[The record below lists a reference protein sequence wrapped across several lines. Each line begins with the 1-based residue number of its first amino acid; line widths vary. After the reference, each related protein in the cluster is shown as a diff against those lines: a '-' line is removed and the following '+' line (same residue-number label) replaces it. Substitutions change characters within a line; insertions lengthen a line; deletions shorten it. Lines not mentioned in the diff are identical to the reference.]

1 MMRAFLEAA
10 AWLCAF
16 ALSGCLESSDRG
28 GELQGPGSETVG
40 LKGEA
45 AYLHGRPADRAKVI
59 ARPASWLAD
68 TSERAPHV
76 LPGGETLA
84 DSKGRFVIAPL
95 PVDSYFVE
103 IRGDSGR
110 AALLTVPVVVG
121 KLSVAPKAVLK
132 PVGGII
138 GKITRLRASQAS
150 VFLRVQGL
158 DRVVYVAPEST
169 SFRIPDLPEGTY
181 VLQAMSPDPVLGA
194 LVVPRV
200 AVRSGEVKDVGA
212 LVLDAFINETY
223 ADWSHSRGVA
233 VRTGVAGADVDAD
246 VTGFPLLLRLD
257 AGNFPFDTS
266 SSPVGADLRF
276 MSASGRHL
284 PYEIESWDPAAQK
297 AQVWV
302 RLDTVK
308 AGDDA
313 QAIRMLWGNRFA
325 PSLSSGESVF
335 GSADGYRGAWHMRR
349 DPVLGGYPDA
359 GSRGNTAVTVI
370 PEAVTEALSPLLT
383 CARLDGKRGVLASRD
398 SLAGPQIFTL
408 SMWIKA
414 DGPGKLIGFESFP
427 DMAKGYDAARTTTYD
442 RHLWIE
448 PDGSL
453 HFGVYIAD
461 PPASSMDNE
470 RILVHASGLI
480 DGKWHHIAGTQD
492 PVAGMALYLDGKRV
506 AANPDVP
513 HAEAIGGYWILGGG
527 TLREWSPPLKDNT
540 HFQGDLDEARVVD
553 ALHSAA
559 WIKLAFE
566 TQKEGSTVA
575 SILPP

>member
-1 MMRAFLEAA
+1 MRKLPKAA

-16 ALSGCLESSDRG
+16 ALLGCLESSDRG
-28 GELQGPGSETVG
+28 GALQGPGSETVG

-45 AYLHGRPADRAKVI
+45 GYLDGRSADRARVI
-59 ARPASWLAD
+59 ARPASWFAD

-76 LPGGETLA
+76 LPGGETVA
-84 DSKGRFVIAPL
+84 DPKGRFTIAPL
-95 PVDSYFVE
+95 PVDSYAVE

-110 AALLTVPVVVG
+110 AALFLVPVASRKITLV
-121 KLSVAPKAVLK
+121 PRAVLK
-132 PVGGII
+132 PVGGIVGDI
-138 GKITRLRASQAS
+138 SRLRASKAS
-150 VFLRVQGL
+150 VFIRIQGL

-169 SFRIPDLPEGTY
+169 SFRIPDLPEGTFT
-181 VLQAMSPDPVLGA
+181 LQAMSPDPVLGT
-194 LVVPRV
+194 LIVTGV
-200 AVRSGEVKDVGA
+200 AVRSGEVKDIGS
-212 LVLDAFINETY
+212 LVLDAFTNEAY
-223 ADWSHSRGVA
+223 ADWPYSRAVA
-233 VRTGVAGADVDAD
+233 VRAGAAGADLDAD
-246 VTGFPLLLRLD
+246 VAGFPLLLRLD
-257 AGNFPFDTS
+257 SSNFPFDS
-266 SSPVGADLRF
+266 ALSPAGADLRF
-276 MSASGRHL
+276 VSAAGRHL
-284 PYEIESWDPAAQK
+284 PYEIESWDAGARK

-313 QAIRMLWGNRFA
+313 QTFRMLWGNRLA

-349 DPVLGGYPDA
+349 EPVLGGFPDA
-359 GSRGNTAVTVI
+359 GARGNTAVTVV

-398 SLAGPQIFTL
+398 SLKAPQTFTL
-408 SMWIKA
+408 SMWIRA

-442 RHLWIE
+442 RHIWIE

-453 HFGVYIAD
+453 HFGVYIKD

-470 RILVHASGLI
+470 RILVADAGLI

-492 PVAGMALYLDGKRV
+492 PAAGMALYLDGKRV
-506 AANPDVP
+506 SANPDVP

-527 TLREWSPPLKDNT
+527 TLREWSLPLKANT

-566 TQKEGSTVA
+566 TQKEGSSVA
-575 SILPP
+575 RILTP